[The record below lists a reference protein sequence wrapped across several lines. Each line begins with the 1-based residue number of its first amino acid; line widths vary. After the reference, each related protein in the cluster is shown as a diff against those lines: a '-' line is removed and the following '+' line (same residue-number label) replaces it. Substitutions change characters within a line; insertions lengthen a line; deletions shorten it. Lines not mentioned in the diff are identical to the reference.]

1 MRDFR
6 DAKSMAQTL
15 RESLTTKA
23 VTISHS
29 ESLELV
35 SKMLGV
41 SDWNTLA
48 ALLQT
53 ERREPGNPIAKRLE
67 GAVSYPAVPIR
78 DLVPFPTMTFP
89 LFVGRKK
96 TMQALDHAFAR
107 QREVVLAVQKQ
118 GTVDEPGFDD
128 VYEVG
133 VLARLLDLERLD
145 GGTLKVLTQAYRR
158 VLICRFVGE
167 TGAFQAEIADISEG
181 PIPDAPELI
190 RTVVG
195 RFEAYAAAK
204 EIRKPQI
211 WPPLDQ
217 IRDPGRV
224 ADIIAVYLPLPVS
237 DKQRL
242 LAMLDPVARLESV
255 GALLNTFGV
264 ALTAGEN
271 APVLPPAIA
280 EIVPGTEHSAEL
292 KATLH
297 RAFVHANQRSHRYA
311 TLEHLLLA
319 LTDDADASAAMK
331 VCNVDLGAAKQ
342 HLTSYL
348 DNGLKNLVIDNGG
361 DARPTAA
368 FLRVMHRA
376 ELDMRGLGLA
386 IVTGA
391 SALAAIFMETQS
403 PAARLLGEQGMSRQD
418 AMDFLAHGVGKKGA

>member
-1 MRDFR
+1 LPERPGQQRNHLTRLVRSRKGRKTVRDFR
-6 DAKSMAQTL
+6 DAKTMAQTL

-23 VTISHS
+23 VAISHS

-53 ERREPGNPIAKRLE
+53 DRREPGNPIAKRLE

-107 QREVVLAVQKQ
+107 QREVVLAVQKH
-118 GTVDEPGFDD
+118 GGVDEPGFDD

-133 VLARLLDLERLD
+133 VLARLLELERLD
-145 GGTLKVLTQAYRR
+145 DGTLKVLTQAYRR

-167 TGAFQAEIADISEG
+167 TGAFQAEVTDINEG

-204 EIRKPQI
+204 DIRKPQI

-217 IRDPGRV
+217 TRDPGRV

-242 LAMLDPVARLESV
+242 LAMLDPVARLERV
-255 GALLNTFGV
+255 DALLNTFGV
-264 ALTAGEN
+264 ALTAREN
-271 APVLPPAIA
+271 TPVLPPAIA
-280 EIVPGTEHSAEL
+280 EIVPGIEHSAEL

-297 RAFVHANQRSHRYA
+297 RAFVYANQRSHQYA

-331 VCNVDLGAAKQ
+331 ANNVDL
-342 HLTSYL
+342 
-348 DNGLKNLVIDNGG
+348 
-361 DARPTAA
+361 
-368 FLRVMHRA
+368 
-376 ELDMRGLGLA
+376 
-386 IVTGA
+386 
-391 SALAAIFMETQS
+391 AAISTT
-403 PAARLLGEQGMSRQD
+403 G
-418 AMDFLAHGVGKKGA
+418 